1 MYRAI
6 FLDFGNTLVGFK
18 PAFYEKLQTILKEHG
33 YDFETKRVFRAYVKA
48 MAINNYSQPTDI
60 KEFLYNLNIPP
71 NDKLINDIKSSDIRD
86 GEAFVYDD
94 VIEFLETIKS
104 INMKLILVS
113 NSSPRT
119 KKLLEELGLVK
130 YFDHLV
136 LSHEIGIVK
145 PNPKIFAIAISKGGY
160 PALHIGDI
168 YEIDYVGAKRSYVD
182 AILLDRYDFYPEI
195 IEKARNLKEIIPRIM
210 KNL

>member
-18 PAFYEKLQTILKEHG
+18 PAFYEKLQIILKEHG
-33 YDFETKRVFRAYVKA
+33 YDVEIRKVFRAYVKA
-48 MAINNYSQPTDI
+48 MAINNYAQPTDI
-60 KEFLYNLNIPP
+60 KEFLYNLSIPP
-71 NDKLINDIKSSDIRD
+71 DEKLINSIMSSDIRD
-86 GEAFVYDD
+86 GEAFVYDE
-94 VIEFLETIKS
+94 VIEFLETIRS
-104 INMKLILVS
+104 ANLKLILVS

-130 YFDHLV
+130 YFDNLV

-168 YEIDYVGAKRSYVD
+168 YEIDYIGARRSYLD
-182 AILLDRYDFYPEI
+182 AVLLDRYDFYPEI
-195 IEKARNLKEIIPRIM
+195 KEKVRDLREIIPTIM